1 MLRWGLIAPGRIA
14 RRFADAFAV
23 LPGQCLHRVAGRDFA
38 KAQAF
43 AAEWGGVAL
52 PSIAQ
57 LCADPE
63 VDIVYIASPH
73 SHHAEQAA
81 MALRAGKPVLCEK
94 SLTPDLAS
102 AQALVA
108 LARERNLFLMEAVW
122 SRFLPAWA
130 RVQQLLEQG
139 AIGRVQRM
147 QSSFCFAPD
156 YDPAS
161 RLFSPQLA
169 GGALL
174 DIGVYNLNLTAWLMR
189 LVGQGA
195 LVDWDVQGE
204 LAPTGVEQMVDGRL
218 RFAGG
223 ARAGFVCRLDGLS
236 DNGLRIEGSEGWIE
250 VADGFWHAQGLR
262 WQRRGEAAQSE
273 AYPFARNGFEGEMQA
288 CAEAL
293 AAGWL
298 EHPQMPQADT
308 LATLALIDAMRASL
322 GVGVD
327 VGGQAGRQ

>member
-23 LPGQCLHRVAGRDFA
+23 LPAQRLHRVAGRDLA

-52 PSIAQ
+52 TSIEA

-94 SLTPDLAS
+94 SLTPDPAS
-102 AQALVA
+102 AQALIA
-108 LARERNLFLMEAVW
+108 LARERELFLMEAVW

-130 RVQQLLEQG
+130 RVQQLLAQG
-139 AIGRVQRM
+139 AIGRVQRV
-147 QSSFCFAPD
+147 QSSFCFAPP
-156 YDPAS
+156 YEPRS
-161 RLFSPQLA
+161 RLFDPALA

-174 DIGVYNLNLTAWLMR
+174 DIGIYNLNLTAWVMR
-189 LVGQGA
+189 LAGQGA
-195 LVDWDVQGE
+195 LVDWDIAGE

-236 DNGLRIEGSEGWIE
+236 DNAMQIEGSDGWISLP
-250 VADGFWHAQGLR
+250 DGFWHAQSLR
-262 WQRRGEAAQSE
+262 WQRRGEAAQTE
-273 AYPFARNGFEGEMQA
+273 AHPFARNGFEGEMQA
-288 CAEAL
+288 CADAL
-293 AAGWL
+293 AGGWL

-308 LATLALIDAMRASL
+308 LETLALIAAMREQL
-322 GVGVD
+322 GA
-327 VGGQAGRQ
+327 Q

>member
-23 LPGQCLHRVAGRDFA
+23 LPTQRLHRVAGRDFA

-43 AAEWGGVAL
+43 AAEWGGSAL
-52 PSIAQ
+52 ASIEA

-94 SLTPDLAS
+94 SMTPDQAS
-102 AQALVA
+102 ARALIA
-108 LARERNLFLMEAVW
+108 LARERKLFLMEAVW
-122 SRFLPAWA
+122 SRFLPAWL

-139 AIGRVQRM
+139 SIGQVQRV
-147 QSSFCFAPD
+147 QSSFCFAPG

-161 RLFSPQLA
+161 RLFDPRLA

-174 DIGVYNLNLTAWLMR
+174 DIGVYNLNLTAWVMR
-189 LVGQGA
+189 LAGQGK
-195 LVDWDVQGE
+195 LVEWGIVGE

-236 DNGLRIEGSEGWIE
+236 DNAMHIEGSEGWIT
-250 VADGFWHAQGLR
+250 VPDGFWHAQSLR
-262 WQRRGEAAQSE
+262 WQRRGEAAQTE
-273 AYPFARNGFEGEMQA
+273 AHPFARNGFEGEMQA

-308 LATLALIDAMRASL
+308 LETLGLIDAMRQHLGAS
-322 GVGVD
+322 
-327 VGGQAGRQ
+327 

>member
-23 LPGQCLHRVAGRDFA
+23 LPEQRLHRVAGRDFA

-52 PSIAQ
+52 PSIEA

-73 SHHAEQAA
+73 SHHFEQAA

-94 SLTPDLAS
+94 SLTPDQAS
-102 AQALVA
+102 AAALFE
-108 LARERNLFLMEAVW
+108 LARERRLFLMEAVW
-122 SRFLPAWA
+122 SRFLPAWT
-130 RVQQLLEQG
+130 RVRQLLEQE
-139 AIGRVQRM
+139 AIGRVQRV
-147 QSSFCFAPD
+147 QSSFCFAPG

-161 RLFSPQLA
+161 RLFNPQLA

-174 DIGVYNLNLTAWLMR
+174 DIGIYNLNLTAWVMR
-189 LVGQGA
+189 LAGQGP
-195 LVDWDVQGE
+195 LSHWDIEGE
-204 LAPTGVEQMVDGRL
+204 LAPTGVEQRVEGRL

-223 ARAGFVCRLDGLS
+223 ASAGFVCRLEGQSSNAL
-236 DNGLRIEGSEGWIE
+236 LIEGSEGWIE
-250 VADGFWHAQGLR
+250 LPDGFWHTQRVR
-262 WQRRGEAAQSE
+262 WQRGGQPLQDEAHA
-273 AYPFARNGFEGEMQA
+273 FRRNGFEEEMTA

-293 AAGWL
+293 QKGWL

-308 LATLALIDAMRASL
+308 LETLGLIDAMRQQLGAS
-322 GVGVD
+322 
-327 VGGQAGRQ
+327 

>member
-23 LPGQCLHRVAGRDFA
+23 LPGQRLHRIAGRDFA

-52 PSIAQ
+52 PSIEA

-63 VDIVYIASPH
+63 VDIVYVASPH

-81 MALRAGKPVLCEK
+81 WALRAGKPVLCEK
-94 SLTPDLAS
+94 SLTPDAASARVLFELAS
-102 AQALVA
+102 
-108 LARERNLFLMEAVW
+108 ERRLFLMEAVW
-122 SRFLPAWA
+122 SRFLPAWR

-139 AIGRVQRM
+139 TIGRVQRV
-147 QSSFCFAPD
+147 QSSFCFAPP

-161 RLFSPQLA
+161 RLFSPALA

-174 DIGVYNLNLTAWLMR
+174 DIGIYNLNLTAWVMR
-189 LVGQGA
+189 LAGQGA
-195 LVDWDVQGE
+195 LADWAVEGE
-204 LAPTGVEQMVDGRL
+204 LAPTGVEQRVEGSL
-218 RFAGG
+218 RFEGG
-223 ARAGFVCRLDGLS
+223 ARAGFVCRLDGCS
-236 DNGLRIEGSEGWIE
+236 DNAMHIEGSEGWILLP
-250 VADGFWHAQGLR
+250 DGFWHAQRLEWAQG
-262 WQRRGEAAQSE
+262 RGPAQQESH
-273 AYPFARNGFEGEMQA
+273 PFARNGFEGEMQA
-288 CAEAL
+288 CADAL

-308 LATLALIDAMRASL
+308 LETLALIDAMRSRL
-322 GVGVD
+322 G
-327 VGGQAGRQ
+327 AA